1 MCMSETELQ
10 TPVFEFTGKRLCLDF
25 ANTVNNR
32 IGNPRE
38 LLNSYDDLLTWS
50 QEAQILIEQE
60 VESLRERAR
69 RHPGAAAEVLT
80 RAVAVRE
87 AIYAIFVTR
96 AHEVTPASSD
106 VDRLNTELTR
116 ANTQMYLVP
125 EQEGFVW
132 DWAGRKQELDAML
145 WPVVRSAADV
155 LTSEELQDVRVC
167 ASDDCGWVF
176 LDTSKNHSRRWCDM
190 KGCGNRAKARKHY
203 SQKKQAS

>member
-1 MCMSETELQ
+1 MSETELQ

-32 IGNPRE
+32 TGNPRE

-50 QEAQILIEQE
+50 REAHILTWQEANA
-60 VESLRERAR
+60 LREKAWQQ
-69 RHPGAAAEVLT
+69 PGAAAKALT

-87 AIYAIFVTR
+87 AIYAIFVAR
-96 AHEVTPASSD
+96 EHEVTPAASD
-106 VDRLNTELTR
+106 VERLNTELTR
-116 ANTQMYLVP
+116 ANSQLYLVP
-125 EQEGFVW
+125 EQEGFAW
-132 DWAGRKQELDAML
+132 DWAGRKKELDAML

>member
-1 MCMSETELQ
+1 MSETELQ

-50 QEAQILIEQE
+50 QEAHILIEQE
-60 VESLRERAR
+60 VEALRERAQR
-69 RHPGAAAEVLT
+69 QPGAAAEVLT

-87 AIYAIFVTR
+87 AIYAIFATR

-116 ANTQMYLVP
+116 ANTQMCLVP
-125 EQEGFVW
+125 GQDGFTWNWADKEQ
-132 DWAGRKQELDAML
+132 ALDAML

>member
-1 MCMSETELQ
+1 MSETELQ
-10 TPVFEFTGKRLCLDF
+10 APVFEFTGNRLCLDF

-32 IGNPRE
+32 TGNPRE
-38 LLNSYDDLLTWS
+38 LLKSYDDLLTWS
-50 QEAQILIEQE
+50 REAHILTEQE
-60 VESLRERAR
+60 TNALREKAR
-69 RHPGAAAEVLT
+69 QQPGAAAKALT
-80 RAVAVRE
+80 RAVALRE
-87 AIYAIFVTR
+87 AIYAIFVAW
-96 AHEVTPASSD
+96 AHEVTLAASD
-106 VDRLNTELTR
+106 VKRLNTELTR

-125 EQEGFVW
+125 EQEGFAW
-132 DWAGRKQELDAML
+132 EWAGRRQELDAML

-167 ASDDCGWVF
+167 ASNDCGWVF

>member
-1 MCMSETELQ
+1 MSETELQ
-10 TPVFEFTGKRLCLDF
+10 APVFEFTGKRLCLDF
-25 ANTVNNR
+25 TNTVNDR
-32 IGNPRE
+32 TSSPRE
-38 LLNSYDDLLTWS
+38 LLNSYENLLTWS
-50 QEAQILIEQE
+50 QEAHILTWQE
-60 VESLRERAR
+60 VEALRERAR
-69 RHPGAAAEVLT
+69 QHPGAATEVLA

-87 AIYAIFVTR
+87 AIYAIFTAR
-96 AHEVTPASSD
+96 AHGITASKYD
-106 VDRLNTELTR
+106 LDRLNIELTR
-116 ANTQMYLVP
+116 ANIQMCLVP
-125 EQEGFVW
+125 EQDGFTW
-132 DWAGRKQELDAML
+132 NWADKEQALDAML

>member
-1 MCMSETELQ
+1 MSETELQ

-32 IGNPRE
+32 TGNPRE

-60 VESLRERAR
+60 VESLRERAQ

-87 AIYAIFVTR
+87 AIYAIFTAR
-96 AHEVTPASSD
+96 AHGITASKYD
-106 VDRLNTELTR
+106 LDRLNIELTR
-116 ANTQMYLVP
+116 ANIQMCLVP
-125 EQEGFVW
+125 EQDGFTW
-132 DWAGRKQELDAML
+132 NWADKEQALDAML

>member
-1 MCMSETELQ
+1 MSETELQ
-10 TPVFEFTGKRLCLDF
+10 TPVFEFTGNRLCLDF

-32 IGNPRE
+32 TGNPRE

-50 QEAQILIEQE
+50 QEAHILTWQE
-60 VESLRERAR
+60 GEALREKAR
-69 RHPGAAAEVLT
+69 QQPGEAAEALT
-80 RAVAVRE
+80 RAVALRE
-87 AIYAIFVTR
+87 AIYAIFVART
-96 AHEVTPASSD
+96 HEVTPASND

-125 EQEGFVW
+125 GQEGFAW
-132 DWAGRKQELDAML
+132 DWAGKKKELDAML

-155 LTSEELQDVRVC
+155 LTSEELQEVRVC